1 MSSLLARGCF
11 LYAPGGGHY
20 SHARHRCLQH
30 HKLFSDSTNCACRRS
45 VLHCTFCV
53 QSVEIL
59 KAFFSSK
66 SRRPFF
72 CGYNFQRFHEAMCRL
87 FARRRKLPGQPPEN
101 GEIEN
106 RFVKKKNV
114 FFFSTWLIDFDL
126 KRLTQSWGVRTF
138 GKILRFLRNRKMC
151 YDAPPKWKSSTMRQ
165 VFWSQPLQSLIA
177 ICQTVFF
184 YHWEVCNVG
193 LHGCILLRM
202 FRTVT
207 VINYYLLG
215 CECPPCAGAKPRPWQ
230 ACFWPKCFKTEQ
242 RCEDVRQCWV
252 MFEVQTVKTAM
263 VMTVVRVERP
273 PGCGRVS
280 LTWLTGP
287 WTGWTGWSLGQL
299 HRSGIQIT
307 SVTSTILS
315 SFRQLGLQEGNS
327 QVLREGL
334 WEFWLLGNGQNE
346 ELAEF
351 PCGCID

>member
-1 MSSLLARGCF
+1 MPQISATLYILCSKCWNSESVFFFKISASLFLWLQLSTLPRSDVQVVRPAPKVAR
-11 LYAPGGGHY
+11 PTT
-20 SHARHRCLQH
+20 R
-30 HKLFSDSTNCACRRS
+30 KRRNRKP
-45 VLHCTFCV
+45 FC
-53 QSVEIL
+53 
-59 KAFFSSK
+59 
-66 SRRPFF
+66 
-72 CGYNFQRFHEAMCRL
+72 
-87 FARRRKLPGQPPEN
+87 
-101 GEIEN
+101 
-106 RFVKKKNV
+106 KKKNV

>member
-30 HKLFSDSTNCACRRS
+30 HKLFSDSTNCACHRS

-53 QSVEIL
+53 QSVEIP

-72 CGYNFQRFHEAMCRL
+72 CGYNFQRFHEEMCRL
-87 FARRRKLPGQPPEN
+87 FARRRKLPGQPREN

-106 RFVKKKNV
+106 RFVKKKR
-114 FFFSTWLIDFDL
+114 FLFLHLTDWLWIWL
-126 KRLTQSWGVRTF
+126 EKINTQSF
-138 GKILRFLRNRKMC
+138 GELRSENFRE
-151 YDAPPKWKSSTMRQ
+151 DSSLSEKQ
-165 VFWSQPLQSLIA
+165 EDVLWCAAKVEEQHNEASVLIPTSP
-177 ICQTVFF
+177 ISYCHLSNSIF

-242 RCEDVRQCWV
+242 RCEAMLSDVWGADGQDGHGDDGDGEGGETPRLRKSVFDVAHRTMDGMDGMVTWTTAPERNSNHQCHKYNPV
-252 MFEVQTVKTAM
+252 M
-263 VMTVVRVERP
+263 
-273 PGCGRVS
+273 VS
-280 LTWLTGP
+280 
-287 WTGWTGWSLGQL
+287 SLGTAG
-299 HRSGIQIT
+299 R
-307 SVTSTILS
+307 
-315 SFRQLGLQEGNS
+315 
-327 QVLREGL
+327 
-334 WEFWLLGNGQNE
+334 
-346 ELAEF
+346 
-351 PCGCID
+351 